1 VTVSGEGAGGGR
13 RLGSREKALVIL
25 LVIVAAL
32 AGVFLLLVNRGG
44 DEDGA
49 LAPTR
54 TPTATA
60 TATPA
65 PTAEPTAEPTPD
77 DGVPPLTSDGFE
89 GRDPFQPL
97 LVVDGDGDG
106 GPGPTPTPTGTARP
120 TDGDGETKTVALLDI
135 FTADGERMATVEVDG
150 QEFTVVEGDVF
161 ADNFRVIEL
170 TKRCGTFVFGD
181 ERFTLCIGQEVR
193 K

>member
-1 VTVSGEGAGGGR
+1 MTVSGEGAGGGR

-25 LVIVAAL
+25 LVIVAVL
-32 AGVFLLLVNRGG
+32 AGVFLLLVNMGG

-49 LAPTR
+49 LPPTPTP
-54 TPTATA
+54 TPTATPTPTP
-60 TATPA
+60 TATP
-65 PTAEPTAEPTPD
+65 PD
-77 DGVPPLTSDGFE
+77 DEVPPLTPDGFE

-97 LVVDGDGDG
+97 LVVDGGGGGG
-106 GPGPTPTPTGTARP
+106 GPGPSPTPTPTGTARP